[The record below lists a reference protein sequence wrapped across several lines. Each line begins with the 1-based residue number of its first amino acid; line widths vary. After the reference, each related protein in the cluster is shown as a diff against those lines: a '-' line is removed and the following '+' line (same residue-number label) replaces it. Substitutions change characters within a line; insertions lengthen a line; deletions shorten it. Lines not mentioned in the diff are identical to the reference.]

1 MKMLC
6 KTLGGSR
13 AYGLETPESD
23 TDYRGV
29 FINTD
34 PAQILGLSRF
44 DVQDNK
50 KETDDVVYFEVRKFF
65 GLLKNG
71 NTGALEILF
80 TEDANFLEFDET
92 FNDIYE
98 NRFKFVDS
106 DKMFKCLR
114 GYMQGELRL
123 ANGERTGQ
131 LGGKRKAQLDKYGFS
146 PKNFVQLFRLAWAGC
161 ALFQDGYFPVNVKKQ
176 DPLFHD
182 QLFMVKTHPEYYSK
196 EMLNKKYVEMEAR
209 LVEAYETRKFKFEFD
224 ESLANELLRKLYL
237 PYLQK

>member
-1 MKMLC
+1 MLC

-34 PAQILGLSRF
+34 PAVILGLSRH
-44 DVQDNK
+44 DVVQK
-50 KETDDVVYFEVRKFF
+50 QETDDVVYFEVRKFF
-65 GLLKNG
+65 ELLKNG

-80 TEDANFLEFDET
+80 NRKEQFLELDPAFEMV
-92 FNDIYE
+92 YE
-98 NRFKFVDS
+98 NRFKFVDT

-131 LGGKRKAQLDKYGFS
+131 LGGKRKTQLEKYGFS
-146 PKNFVQLFRLAWAGC
+146 PKNFVQLFRLAWAGET
-161 ALFQDGYFPVNVKKQ
+161 LFQEGYFPVNVKEASPEMHEKLIHLKTN
-176 DPLFHD
+176 PALYTKE
-182 QLFMVKTHPEYYSK
+182 QLNAEYVKA
-196 EMLNKKYVEMEAR
+196 EAS
-209 LVEAYETRKFKFEFD
+209 LVVAYETRKHQFAFD
-224 ESLANELLRKLYL
+224 EALANDILRKLYL
-237 PYLQK
+237 PYLK